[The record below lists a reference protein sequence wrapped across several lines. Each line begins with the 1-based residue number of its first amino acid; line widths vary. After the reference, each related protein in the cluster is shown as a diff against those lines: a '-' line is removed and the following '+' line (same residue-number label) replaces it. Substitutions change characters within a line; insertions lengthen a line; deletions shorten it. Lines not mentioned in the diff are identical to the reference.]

1 MPLDMS
7 WEQHLTWCLPHL
19 VIHGR
24 LKMVGKYNHISH
36 TWRNMGPYS
45 YIHCKL
51 HSSWSFIWWKK
62 ITHLISLITPPPPLK
77 KKQTVPDCRASLGY
91 LHQQSERKV
100 VGHLKPWE
108 ALVSPKG
115 YKNPLRTILNP
126 WFWRWG
132 RITHRATYSREVFV
146 MKSVLV
152 RNFANKHDLLCQ
164 GGKTAKGNHLEWFG
178 MVAGKRSPSHNSELQ
193 ATQLKQYFNEPG
205 SM

>member
-62 ITHLISLITPPPPLK
+62 SHISYLWSLHLPPSKKNNGAWLSGFSGVSPP
-77 KKQTVPDCRASLGY
+77 TV
-91 LHQQSERKV
+91 RKEGG
-100 VGHLKPWE
+100 GHLKPWE

-164 GGKTAKGNHLEWFG
+164 GAKRPKEIILNGLAW
-178 MVAGKRSPSHNSELQ
+178 
-193 ATQLKQYFNEPG
+193 
-205 SM
+205 